1 MTEDSVRVSIIIPV
15 YNSENYLEECLKSI
29 LALDS
34 QDYEVLLIDDGSTD
48 RSPEILRKFA
58 ALSDRFRIITQK
70 NQGASAARNRGVAE
84 ACGEYVCFVDSDDIV
99 YENMLKDMLECIGD
113 AQVCI
118 GKKTRW
124 NQIKDFKRTDGW
136 KAFRGSVS
144 ELHKV
149 LRRYKRSMRGATG
162 RLYRTDVIRDNNIR
176 FRPEL
181 RYGEDMRFNYDYFRY
196 IDRVAFC
203 DKVVYLY
210 RIHNLNSLSSV
221 YAPHF
226 LKQWKTERECVARL
240 YK

>member
-1 MTEDSVRVSIIIPV
+1 MAVDSVRVSIIIPV
-15 YNSENYLEECLKSI
+15 YNSETYLEECLKGVLS
-29 LALDS
+29 LDC

-48 RSPEILRKFA
+48 SSPEILRTFA
-58 ALSDRFRIITQK
+58 ETSGKVRIITQE
-70 NQGASAARNRGVAE
+70 NQGASAARNRGIAE
-84 ACGEYVCFVDSDDIV
+84 ARGEYVCFVDSDDIV
-99 YENMLKDMLECIGD
+99 YENMLKDMLAFIGD

-124 NQIKDFKRTDGW
+124 NQIKDFRRTDSW
-136 KAFRGSVS
+136 PAFRGTVT
-144 ELHKV
+144 ELHRV

-176 FRPEL
+176 FLPEL
-181 RYGEDMRFNYDYFRY
+181 HYGEDMRFNYDYFRY
-196 IDRVAFC
+196 ISRVAFC

-226 LKQWKTERECVARL
+226 WKQWKTERECVARL